1 MPIDFNN
8 LVFSRLAEDSDV
20 SSFRCSEYFDLEE
33 FLKSNA
39 KRYQEDRIAITYLV
53 HYENHLV
60 GFFSLAMGCIT
71 ATSVNDMKRNV
82 HYDEKKYPA
91 LLLARIATHEDYRS
105 MGIGRHMLTYVF
117 ASAFRLC
124 PFVGCRFIKVNAIK
138 SDSTLN
144 FYKTY
149 GGFREITK
157 NADTVEMV
165 VDLNELDVPARSL
178 TQKQPDL

>member
-1 MPIDFNN
+1 MPIEFKN
-8 LVFSRLAEDSDV
+8 LVFSLLAQDSDV
-20 SSFRCSEYFDLEE
+20 SSFRCSEYYDLED
-33 FLKSNA
+33 FIKSNA

-53 HYENHLV
+53 HYENHLI

-71 ATSVNDMKRNV
+71 AASVKDMKRNV

-91 LLLARIATHEDYRS
+91 LLLARIATHDDYRR
-105 MGIGRHMLTYVF
+105 MGIGSHMLKYVF

-138 SDSTLN
+138 SDGTLN

-149 GGFREITK
+149 GGFREITES
-157 NADTVEMV
+157 ADTVEMV
-165 VDLNELDVPARSL
+165 VDLNEVDVPDR
-178 TQKQPDL
+178 PFPE